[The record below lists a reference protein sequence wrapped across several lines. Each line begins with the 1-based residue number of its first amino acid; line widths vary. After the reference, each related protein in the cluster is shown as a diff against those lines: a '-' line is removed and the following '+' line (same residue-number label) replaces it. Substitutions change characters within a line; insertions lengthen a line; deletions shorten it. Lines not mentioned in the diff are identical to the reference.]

1 MKALPID
8 LPDDLLAAIGEER
21 ARSLA
26 REAIVVKLYE
36 LGEISTG
43 RAAELLALSRR
54 EMLDL
59 LGRHGVSEFDDATDI
74 GAEARR
80 G

>member
-1 MKALPID
+1 MRALPID

-21 ARSLA
+21 AQSLA

-43 RAAELLALSRR
+43 HAAELLALSRR

-74 GAEARR
+74 GEESRR